1 MATLNG
7 ILGNEKATRLAN
19 VGLDKVA
26 AARLRTDGH
35 DVPESLDLPS
45 AIRCLGTNVFLKNA
59 EYRSIAEGLIAL
71 SELTRGE

>member
-7 ILGNEKATRLAN
+7 LLGDERAERLAS

-26 AARLRTDGH
+26 AARLRADGH
-35 DVPESLDLPS
+35 DVPASLDLPS

-71 SELTRGE
+71 RDLTRGE